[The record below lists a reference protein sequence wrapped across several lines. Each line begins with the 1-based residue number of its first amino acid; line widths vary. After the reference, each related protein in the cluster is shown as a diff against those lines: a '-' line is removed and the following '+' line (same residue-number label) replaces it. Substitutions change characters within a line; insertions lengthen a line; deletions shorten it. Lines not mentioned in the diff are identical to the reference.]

1 MVSVRR
7 AVFSAATDAY
17 VAGAVLACMLLPPT
31 NRLRPHP
38 QWPMI
43 RNVTRPHTVATARN
57 LLDWQSKLG
66 RFSGKRA

>member
-1 MVSVRR
+1 MLSVRR

-31 NRLRPHP
+31 NWP

-43 RNVTRPHTVATARN
+43 RNTATYRSYRTKPAR
-57 LLDWQSKLG
+57 LAWQSKLG